1 MATKSYRTRFRDF
14 FLRGSAVWEKGL
26 LFPGIWGYGRRY
38 RIRYPRLIVPNSGI
52 KRCGTKLNLVEL
64 GLWEADSRIRHPILI
79 VPSSGIK
86 AMWNTRLSV
95 INKRSPIYGGA

>member
-1 MATKSYRTRFRDF
+1 MGKGVAISGGLGF
-14 FLRGSAVWEKGL
+14 WEADS
-26 LFPGIWGYGRRY
+26 

-79 VPSSGIK
+79 VPSSGIE